1 MDLSIITVTWN
12 SEKKIENQI
21 LSVISSCRNI
31 TFEQII
37 IDNNSPYKTVEV
49 VKKFNN
55 VKLIE
60 NKENKGF
67 GAANNQGIEIASGR
81 FVLFLNP
88 DMKVEWDALNR
99 MVDYMVQNSNV
110 GIAGCK
116 LLNENGELNLATTP
130 RRFPKLWEQLFIV
143 FKIHHFLPKILDR
156 YLFRDFNPEVEQEV
170 DSVQGSFMIVR
181 RELIDKLGW
190 GFDPRYFIW
199 FEDVDLCREAKK
211 NRYKVMYT
219 PIATCIDYAG
229 QSFKKRTTWW
239 KQKQYIKSMLKYF
252 IKWGV

>member
-37 IDNNSPYKTVEV
+37 IDNNSPDKTVEV

-81 FVLFLNP
+81 FVFL
-88 DMKVEWDALNR
+88 
-99 MVDYMVQNSNV
+99 
-110 GIAGCK
+110 
-116 LLNENGELNLATTP
+116 
-130 RRFPKLWEQLFIV
+130 
-143 FKIHHFLPKILDR
+143 IL
-156 YLFRDFNPEVEQEV
+156 
-170 DSVQGSFMIVR
+170 I
-181 RELIDKLGW
+181 
-190 GFDPRYFIW
+190 
-199 FEDVDLCREAKK
+199 
-211 NRYKVMYT
+211 
-219 PIATCIDYAG
+219 
-229 QSFKKRTTWW
+229 
-239 KQKQYIKSMLKYF
+239 
-252 IKWGV
+252 